1 MKAKKVLIIIAA
13 VTLSFVFLLPVL
25 PIRGEEAVYE
35 KVIRLHVLANSDSD
49 EDQKIKL
56 LVRDGVLES
65 VGSITKNCSNV
76 DEAKEALGM
85 HLDEIKEVSDRILE
99 ANGVKD
105 RSTVE
110 LGKES
115 YPEREYEGVRLP
127 SGEYCSLRISIG
139 SAEGHNWWCVLFPPL
154 CLSASRP
161 DEVLVQAGFTLD
173 QVKVLTETENPKYVL
188 RFRILEFFKELLG

>member
-56 LVRDGVLES
+56 LVRDGVLEY
-65 VGSITKNCSNV
+65 VGSLTKDCSNV
-76 DEAKEALGM
+76 DEAKEALEM